1 MPCAAP
7 TTDDAQVCN
16 GDNKSAAWYTAFY
29 YLAEH
34 VREATLG
41 AVNHKGLYAFIGPKG
56 RYINHSNPMVRKR
69 TAGTL
74 SRIVHTKRYAQD
86 MRNAYLED
94 DVVFEKASKSICE
107 ALRAA
112 QGFNDVELREWIV
125 GTCWPDVR
133 CGLVNEAGEWRHE
146 LNPSRLDCEMSM
158 LFASCQRSCE
168 EADSAEAASR
178 EAERAFSAM
187 LHVMAFDHLEATQ
200 VRLLVDQ
207 GYFGTASFGERL
219 AAEDKPV
226 YLIRFADSS
235 RAVFS
240 GIWRVSKD
248 RPFVIG
254 RYTDCDAFELSE
266 KVSRVHCQVLWK
278 NGIWYLEDLGSRN
291 GSLVHREDARF
302 HVAKA
307 DGAADSFRLEFGD
320 AIELPDDSVYSF
332 VASIA

>member
-1 MPCAAP
+1 
-7 TTDDAQVCN
+7 
-16 GDNKSAAWYTAFY
+16 
-29 YLAEH
+29 
-34 VREATLG
+34 
-41 AVNHKGLYAFIGPKG
+41 
-56 RYINHSNPMVRKR
+56 MVRRR

-74 SRIVHTKRYAQD
+74 SRIVHTSRYAQD
-86 MRNAYLED
+86 MRNAYMQDAEIFD
-94 DVVFEKASKSICE
+94 RASADICE
-107 ALRAA
+107 ALCTTS
-112 QGFNDVELREWIV
+112 GFEGDELREWLV
-125 GTCWPDVR
+125 DTCWPDVR
-133 CGLVNEAGEWRHE
+133 HGLVNEAGEWRHE
-146 LNPSRLDCEMSM
+146 LNLHRVDCEMSM
-158 LFASCQRSCE
+158 LFASCQRLCE
-168 EADSAEAASR
+168 EADSPEAAIR
-178 EAERAFSAM
+178 QAERAFSAM
-187 LHVMAFDHLEATQ
+187 LYVMAFDHLEATQ

-278 NGIWYLEDLGSRN
+278 NGVWYLEDLGSRN